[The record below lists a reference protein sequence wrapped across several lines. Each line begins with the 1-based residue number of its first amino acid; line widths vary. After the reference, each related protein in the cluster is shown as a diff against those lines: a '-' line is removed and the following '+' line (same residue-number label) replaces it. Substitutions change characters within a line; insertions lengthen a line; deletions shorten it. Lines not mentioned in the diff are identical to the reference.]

1 MDTSTINFYKGNH
14 KYEVSADE
22 LATEI
27 AQCLQIENLNFLIG
41 AGCSSYRDDT
51 GAEKAIPTM
60 AGLAR
65 EFYDCNPDLK
75 VDRKNAAKDLFPNNL
90 EALINYLI
98 SLKNITTSEKSR
110 KALSGKIS
118 IINKFIFE
126 RVCNTPYSKELIQ
139 LYKEFYLRIV
149 KKTRQVPV
157 NIFTTNYDLYSENAL
172 DELGIMYNNG
182 FLGSA
187 QRIFNPNSYN
197 YVVVEN
203 LGLSRDVWKS
213 VSNFINLYKI
223 HGSINWLKDDNSGS
237 DTPHILEKDIELI
250 RSRKKYDS
258 IIGVSQLLNIDIS
271 NLDDTATEV
280 VTKVFSK
287 MLFDYLR
294 ALSPRNSMPINL
306 ILEEAHRFVRSD
318 MDYGVLGYNIFER
331 IAKEGRKFGL
341 LMGISSQRP
350 SELSKTVVSQCNNFI
365 IHKIQNPDDI
375 QYISRM
381 VPYMN
386 QGMVDR
392 ITYLRRGYALVFGTA
407 INLPT
412 LTAFEKASPSP
423 NSGNSN
429 IVEKWYVD

>member
-1 MDTSTINFYKGNH
+1 
-14 KYEVSADE
+14 
-22 LATEI
+22 
-27 AQCLQIENLNFLIG
+27 
-41 AGCSSYRDDT
+41 
-51 GAEKAIPTM
+51 M

-258 IIGVSQLLNIDIS
+258 IMIYPTPQKDRTTL
-271 NLDDTATEV
+271 
-280 VTKVFSK
+280 
-287 MLFDYLR
+287 
-294 ALSPRNSMPINL
+294 
-306 ILEEAHRFVRSD
+306 
-318 MDYGVLGYNIFER
+318 
-331 IAKEGRKFGL
+331 
-341 LMGISSQRP
+341 
-350 SELSKTVVSQCNNFI
+350 
-365 IHKIQNPDDI
+365 
-375 QYISRM
+375 M
-381 VPYMN
+381 VPYSDLFRMMQN
-386 QGMVDR
+386 SLLKR
-392 ITYLRRGYALVFGTA
+392 ILY
-407 INLPT
+407 
-412 LTAFEKASPSP
+412 
-423 NSGNSN
+423 
-429 IVEKWYVD
+429 

>member
-1 MDTSTINFYKGNH
+1 
-14 KYEVSADE
+14 
-22 LATEI
+22 
-27 AQCLQIENLNFLIG
+27 
-41 AGCSSYRDDT
+41 
-51 GAEKAIPTM
+51 M

-157 NIFTTNYDLYSENAL
+157 NILRRITICTVKMHLMNWALCTTTV
-172 DELGIMYNNG
+172 

-258 IIGVSQLLNIDIS
+258 IMIYPTPQKDRTTL
-271 NLDDTATEV
+271 
-280 VTKVFSK
+280 
-287 MLFDYLR
+287 
-294 ALSPRNSMPINL
+294 
-306 ILEEAHRFVRSD
+306 
-318 MDYGVLGYNIFER
+318 
-331 IAKEGRKFGL
+331 
-341 LMGISSQRP
+341 
-350 SELSKTVVSQCNNFI
+350 
-365 IHKIQNPDDI
+365 
-375 QYISRM
+375 M
-381 VPYMN
+381 VPYSDLFRMMQN
-386 QGMVDR
+386 SLLKR
-392 ITYLRRGYALVFGTA
+392 ILY
-407 INLPT
+407 
-412 LTAFEKASPSP
+412 
-423 NSGNSN
+423 
-429 IVEKWYVD
+429 

>member
-223 HGSINWLKDDNSGS
+223 HGSINWLKDDTSGS
-237 DTPHILEKDIELI
+237 DTPHILQKDIELI

-258 IIGVSQLLNIDIS
+258 IMIYPTPQKDRTTL
-271 NLDDTATEV
+271 
-280 VTKVFSK
+280 
-287 MLFDYLR
+287 
-294 ALSPRNSMPINL
+294 
-306 ILEEAHRFVRSD
+306 
-318 MDYGVLGYNIFER
+318 
-331 IAKEGRKFGL
+331 
-341 LMGISSQRP
+341 
-350 SELSKTVVSQCNNFI
+350 
-365 IHKIQNPDDI
+365 
-375 QYISRM
+375 M
-381 VPYMN
+381 VPYSDLFRMMQN
-386 QGMVDR
+386 SLLKKNSVLISLGYSFGDEHINR
-392 ITYLRRGYALVFGTA
+392 IILNALSVYDFRLVIFG
-407 INLPT
+407 
-412 LTAFEKASPSP
+412 
-423 NSGNSN
+423 
-429 IVEKWYVD
+429 D